1 MPDPGRFGRRG
12 LPPVT
17 ENPHPSALA
26 TTAPLSS
33 DPCDSPELSPDGR
46 SGLPSLP
53 PPGAAAAPRGAAH
66 LHPADAADPAVS
78 VGRPAPPPLQAP
90 PRSAYLHIPFCHRR
104 CFYCDFPVV
113 PLGDRADGASGPG
126 AASIAAYLE
135 LLHREIARSPAGPPL
150 STVYLGGGTPSM
162 LTPDQVGGLLE
173 ALAQRFGLAPAA
185 EISLEMD
192 PASFDRPRLA
202 GYLAAGVN
210 RVSLGGQ
217 SFDDTVLASLGR
229 RHRRAD
235 LLEAA
240 GWLERARRAGELR
253 SWSLDL
259 IQGVPLAGGAASGEG
274 PAAGSFPPRQEV
286 LRHWQSDLAQALAVG
301 PPHLSLYDL
310 IVESGTVFE
319 RLQRQGALPLP
330 DEDTSADL
338 MEISQRRL
346 AAAGYGHYEVSNYA
360 LPGHASRHNRV
371 YWSGA
376 GWWGFG
382 LGATAAPW
390 GERQARPRTRQA
402 YADWLASSGA
412 GEGPPGAW
420 AAAALGAGAS
430 QASSSGMPF
439 DERLLVGLRRR
450 EGVNLEALAAA
461 HQVRQEALADL
472 RNRLQSFEREGLLRI
487 EGPRWR
493 LSDPEGLALSNG
505 VLREC
510 LEWWERAG
518 CRSSLAAPR
527 SPDPAHPSAEAR
539 REAGAG

>member
-1 MPDPGRFGRRG
+1 MVQP
-12 LPPVT
+12 
-17 ENPHPSALA
+17 
-26 TTAPLSS
+26 
-33 DPCDSPELSPDGR
+33 
-46 SGLPSLP
+46 
-53 PPGAAAAPRGAAH
+53 
-66 LHPADAADPAVS
+66 
-78 VGRPAPPPLQAP
+78 P

-126 AASIAAYLE
+126 ASSIATYLE
-135 LLHREIARSPAGPPL
+135 LLHQEIARSPEGPPL

-162 LTPDQVGGLLE
+162 LTPAQVGGLLE
-173 ALAQRFGLAPAA
+173 ALARRFGLAPAA

-217 SFDDTVLASLGR
+217 SFDDAVLASLGR

-235 LLEAA
+235 LQEAA
-240 GWLERARRAGELR
+240 GWLQRAHRAGELR

-259 IQGVPLAGGAASGEG
+259 IQGVPLPAGAVPGGE
-274 PAAGSFPPRQEV
+274 PATGSSPPRQEV
-286 LRHWQSDLAQALAVG
+286 LRHWQSDLEQAMVVG

-310 IVESGTVFE
+310 IVEPGTVFE
-319 RLQRQGALPLP
+319 RLQRRGALPLP
-330 DEDTSADL
+330 DEDTAADL

-402 YADWLASSGA
+402 YADWLASAAPPRGEEPVEAASGR
-412 GEGPPGAW
+412 PAW
-420 AAAALGAGAS
+420 A
-430 QASSSGMPF
+430 GMPF

-450 EGVNLEALAAA
+450 EGVNLVALATAHRIDPAA
-461 HQVRQEALADL
+461 VAAL
-472 RNRLQSFEREGLLRI
+472 RTRLEPFEQTGLLRI

-493 LSDPEGLALSNG
+493 LLDPEGLALSNA

-510 LEWWERAG
+510 LDWWECVG
-518 CRSSLAAPR
+518 SRSSPAAPR
-527 SPDPAHPSAEAR
+527 SPDPAHR
-539 REAGAG
+539 